1 MFTSKMLTQ
10 CKINLKLSIMIVI
23 AVLCQTNSFALNGK
37 LKSKLKEISTIDFS
51 LKKTELGLNVGL
63 MGYIGDLKA
72 NLNPYNQSN
81 LAVGFQ
87 VRNELNNYIAIRL
100 CGSYGHIEADDAKS
114 VSSEF
119 KKRNLSFRSPITDFG
134 VVGEF
139 SLPIRFD
146 YRATDTGAKRYS
158 KLVPYVYVGI
168 QGFKFNPM
176 AYYQGQWYE
185 LQPLHT
191 EGKANAYNLMQIS
204 IPFGFGFKYR
214 ITNKISVAAEFGI
227 SKTFTDYLDD
237 VSTTYQTYEA
247 QKAENGQLSADISYR
262 TDETPDRELSKPKAG
277 QLRGSP
283 KYNDFYLSNMLSF
296 RYKLGK

>member
-1 MFTSKMLTQ
+1 MIVVLVLTQ
-10 CKINLKLSIMIVI
+10 I
-23 AVLCQTNSFALNGK
+23 NSFAFNGK
-37 LKSKLKEISTIDFS
+37 IKGKLKEISKINFS

-63 MGYIGDLKA
+63 MSYAGDLKS
-72 NLNPYNQSN
+72 NSNPYNQSN

-87 VRNELNNYIAIRL
+87 LRNELNDYIAIRL
-100 CGSYGHIEADDAKS
+100 CGSYGHIEAADAKS
-114 VSSEF
+114 NNSDM

-146 YRATDTGAKRYS
+146 HRSSDTGDYRYS

-176 AYYQGQWYE
+176 AYYQGQWYD

-191 EGKANAYNLMQIS
+191 EGKANSYNLMQIS

-214 ITNKISVAAEFGI
+214 ISNKMSVAAEFGI
-227 SKTFTDYLDD
+227 SKTFTNYLDD
-237 VSTTYQTYEA
+237 VSTTYQTYDA
-247 QKAENGQLSADISYR
+247 QKLENGPLSADISYR
-262 TDETPDRELSKPKAG
+262 SDELPGRGAVYIKENGIK
-277 QLRGSP
+277 RGSP
-283 KYNDFYLSNMLSF
+283 KYNDLYISNMFSF

>member
-1 MFTSKMLTQ
+1 MFTPKMLTQ

-37 LKSKLKEISTIDFS
+37 VKSKLKEMSKLDFS

-114 VSSEF
+114 VISDL
-119 KKRNLSFRSPITDFG
+119 KKRNLSFRSSITDFG
-134 VVGEF
+134 VIGEF

-146 YRATDTGAKRYS
+146 YRVTDTGAKRYS

-237 VSTTYQTYEA
+237 VSTTYQTYVA
-247 QKAENGQLSADISYR
+247 QERENGKLSADISYR

-283 KYNDFYLSNMLSF
+283 KYNDFYLSNMFSF